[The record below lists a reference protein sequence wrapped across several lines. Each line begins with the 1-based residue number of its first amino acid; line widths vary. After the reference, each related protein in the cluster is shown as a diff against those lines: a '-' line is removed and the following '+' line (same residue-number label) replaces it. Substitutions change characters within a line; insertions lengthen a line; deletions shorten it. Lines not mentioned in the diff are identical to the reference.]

1 MKLQLKK
8 YLKSTFPKI
17 YQILETTFK
26 NRYENVAIFNQKIQF
41 KGWGLAINHA
51 PPWVGSSK
59 NKTYVEFNKAEILL
73 QEKIK
78 NKSFN
83 LSQYKNIYRLNYR
96 HYILF
101 YTAMIAFNNT
111 KSRNI
116 VECGVADGLTIFFAI
131 NKFKESTNYKV
142 YLYDSWK
149 EIKKEYLDED
159 REKEMIGLYEH
170 ISIENT
176 KKNLL
181 NYKDNI
187 YFNQGYIPDSFQ
199 KNNGPNELSWLHI
212 DLNSSKPTLDSLE
225 YFYPKLEK
233 NGIILFDDYSWNGY
247 EKTRELIEIFLED
260 KEGEFLHL
268 PTGQAF
274 FVKKTN

>member
-1 MKLQLKK
+1 
-8 YLKSTFPKI
+8 
-17 YQILETTFK
+17 
-26 NRYENVAIFNQKIQF
+26 
-41 KGWGLAINHA
+41 
-51 PPWVGSSK
+51 
-59 NKTYVEFNKAEILL
+59 
-73 QEKIK
+73 
-78 NKSFN
+78 
-83 LSQYKNIYRLNYR
+83 
-96 HYILF
+96 
-101 YTAMIAFNNT
+101 
-111 KSRNI
+111 
-116 VECGVADGLTIFFAI
+116 
-131 NKFKESTNYKV
+131 
-142 YLYDSWK
+142 
-149 EIKKEYLDED
+149 
-159 REKEMIGLYEH
+159 MIGLYEH

-187 YFNQGYIPDSFQ
+187 YFNQGYIPNSFQ